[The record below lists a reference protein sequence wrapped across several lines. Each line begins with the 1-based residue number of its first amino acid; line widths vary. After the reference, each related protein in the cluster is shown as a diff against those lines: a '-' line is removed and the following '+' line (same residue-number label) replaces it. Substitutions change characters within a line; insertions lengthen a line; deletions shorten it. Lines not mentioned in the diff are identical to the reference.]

1 MKKLILSVGL
11 MLSSFTFASDI
22 NENNMSS
29 TEFGKLKGVKYTLEI
44 DDISRATNKPATLSF
59 DSLGDKGVLVYGY
72 SSCNNYRGSL
82 AFNDNEN
89 IKVEKVM
96 STMKMCNPDAMK
108 AEQFFLNQ
116 LSKWNSIE
124 INNNV
129 LILKNNE
136 NTLILKAK

>member
-1 MKKLILSVGL
+1 MKKLILSMGF
-11 MLSSFTFASDI
+11 MISGFTFAGDL
-22 NENNMSS
+22 NENNIS
-29 TEFGKLKGVKYTLEI
+29 TTDFEGLKGIKYTLEI
-44 DDISRATNKPATLSF
+44 DDISKGTNKPATLSF

-96 STMKMCNPDAMK
+96 STMKMCSPDSMK

-124 INNNV
+124 IDKNI

-136 NTLILKAK
+136 NTLILKSE